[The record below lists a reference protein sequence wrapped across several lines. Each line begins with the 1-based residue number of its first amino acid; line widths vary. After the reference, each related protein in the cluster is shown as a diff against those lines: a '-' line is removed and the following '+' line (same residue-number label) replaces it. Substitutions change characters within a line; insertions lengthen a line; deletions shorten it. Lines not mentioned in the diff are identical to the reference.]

1 MSGNLPTTDRA
12 LAIGK
17 ALCARSGGVPLQAT
31 VLLHQSRLTRLGG
44 GVVLHHAEI
53 DDSQVIVRALIDGAE
68 GVAFS
73 NDLSEAGLD
82 RVCEQAI
89 SIARLF
95 PAVAERPGL
104 PTLAEAGVF
113 KDTQVWDE
121 ATALGDPQKEAADL
135 GLAIDAAQ
143 SQGAILAGIIG
154 RRGGVRAVVN
164 TQGLVRAGR
173 GTSAYAR
180 FIANCGEGSGHGG
193 ALVGSEALLDLPA
206 LAAKAAGVARAAK
219 NPISLPA
226 GRYDVVL
233 EPEAV
238 IELLE
243 WFSGIAFGA
252 RAWEEGRSFLSG
264 RKGEKITGP
273 YVNMYD
279 PGPDALTLPVS
290 FDNEGVARK
299 RVDFIVD
306 GCGGDVVHDVQSAQ
320 RAGCSS
326 TGHWAI
332 DERFPV
338 DGPTPGSVVMSPGS
352 DPGDLLDGLEHGL
365 HVQRF
370 HYVNGRLDPQK
381 ARMTGLTRDG
391 LFEVRDGRVTR
402 AVRDLRFTENL
413 LEAFE
418 RIDGL
423 GDTLHSVATFWSEN
437 GGAYAAPRLRI
448 RDFLFTGTCER

>member
-1 MSGNLPTTDRA
+1 VTAALPTTDRA
-12 LAIGK
+12 LAIGQ
-17 ALCARSGGVPLQAT
+17 ALCKRAGGVPLQAT
-31 VLLHQSRLTRLGG
+31 VLLHRTRLTRLGG

-53 DDSQVIVRALIDGAE
+53 ENAQVIVRAVIDGAE

-73 NDLSEAGLD
+73 NDLSESGLD
-82 RVCEQAI
+82 RACEQAVA
-89 SIARLF
+89 IARLF
-95 PAVAERPGL
+95 PPVADRAGL
-104 PTLAEAGVF
+104 PDPSDAGLLSAHA
-113 KDTQVWDE
+113 TWDE
-121 ATALGDPQKEAADL
+121 ATALGDPESETRHL
-135 GLAIDAAQ
+135 GQALDAAR
-143 SQGAILAGIIG
+143 SQGAVLAGILG
-154 RRGGVRAVVN
+154 RRASVRAVVN
-164 TQGLVRAGR
+164 TQGLSRSGR
-173 GTSAYAR
+173 ETSAYCR

-193 ALVGSEALLDLPA
+193 ALVGAESQLDLPGF
-206 LAAKAAGVARAAK
+206 AAKAARVAYAAK
-219 NPISLPA
+219 DPVSLPP

-264 RKGEKITGP
+264 KKGQRITGP
-273 YVNMYD
+273 HVSMYD
-279 PGPDALTLPVS
+279 PGPEAKTRPVC

-299 RVDFIVD
+299 RVDFIVN
-306 GCGGDVVHDVQSAQ
+306 GCAGDVVHDVQSAR
-320 RAGCSS
+320 RAGCFS

-332 DERFPV
+332 DDRFPV
-338 DGPTPGSVVMSPGS
+338 DGPTPGAVVMAPGS
-352 DPGDLLDGLEHGL
+352 ASGDLLDGLEHGL

-391 LFEVRDGRVTR
+391 LFEVREGAVCR

-423 GDTLHSVATFWSEN
+423 GDTLHSVETFWSEN

-448 RDFLFTGTCER
+448 RDFLFTGSCER

>member
-1 MSGNLPTTDRA
+1 VTTALPTSDRA
-12 LAIGK
+12 LAIGQ
-17 ALCARSGGVPLQAT
+17 ALCKRSGGVPLQAT
-31 VLLHQSRLTRLGG
+31 VLLHRTRLTRLGG

-53 DDSQVIVRALIDGAE
+53 EDAQVIVRALIDGAE

-73 NDLSEAGLD
+73 NDLSASGLD
-82 RVCEQAI
+82 RVCEQAVA
-89 SIARLF
+89 IARLF
-95 PAVAERPGL
+95 PAVADRPGL
-104 PTLAEAGVF
+104 PGLAEAGVLSA
-113 KDTQVWDE
+113 THTWDE
-121 ATALGDPQKEAADL
+121 ATAVGDPENETRHL
-135 GLAIDAAQ
+135 GLALDAAR
-143 SQGAILAGIIG
+143 SQGAVLAGIVG
-154 RRGGVRAVVN
+154 RRASVRAVVN
-164 TQGLVRAGR
+164 TQGLSRSGR

-193 ALVGSEALLDLPA
+193 ALVGAESQLDLPGF
-206 LAAKAAGVARAAK
+206 AAKATRIACAAK
-219 NPISLPA
+219 DPVSLPP

-264 RKGEKITGP
+264 KKGQRITSP
-273 YVNMYD
+273 HVSMYD
-279 PGPDALTLPVS
+279 PGPEAQTLPVC

-299 RVDFIVD
+299 RVDFIVN
-306 GCGGDVVHDVQSAQ
+306 GCAGDVVHDVQSAS
-320 RAGCSS
+320 RAGCAS

-338 DGPTPGSVVMSPGS
+338 DGPTPGAVVMAPGS
-352 DPGDLLDGLEHGL
+352 ASGDLLDGLNHGL

-370 HYVNGRLDPQK
+370 HYVNGKLDPQK

-391 LFEVRDGRVTR
+391 LFEVRDGAVRR

-448 RDFLFTGTCER
+448 RDFLFTGSCER

>member
-1 MSGNLPTTDRA
+1 MSALPTTERA
-12 LAIGK
+12 LDIGR
-17 ALCARSGGVPLQAT
+17 ALCARSGGIPLQAT
-31 VLLHQSRLTRLGG
+31 VLLHQTRLTRLGG

-53 DDSQVIVRALIDGAE
+53 EDAQVIVRALVNGAE

-73 NDLSEAGLD
+73 NDLSESGLD
-82 RVCEQAI
+82 RVCAQAI

-95 PAVAERPGL
+95 PPVADRPGL
-104 PTLAEAGVF
+104 PSLAQAGAV
-113 KDTQVWDE
+113 QSIQHWDE
-121 ATALGDPQKEAADL
+121 ATALGDPQGEAENLARAL
-135 GLAIDAAQ
+135 GAAR
-143 SQGAILAGIIG
+143 SQDAILAGIIG
-154 RRGGVRAVVN
+154 RRAGVRAVVN
-164 TQGLVRAGR
+164 TEGLTRAGR

-193 ALVGSEALLDLPA
+193 ALVAAESQLELPV
-206 LAAKAAGVARAAK
+206 LAAKAARIAQASK
-219 NPISLPA
+219 NPISLAP

-264 RKGEKITGP
+264 KKGQRITGP
-273 YVNMYD
+273 NVSMYD
-279 PGPDALTLPVS
+279 PGPDAQVLPIH

-299 RVDFIVD
+299 RVDFIVN
-306 GCGGDVVHDVQSAQ
+306 GCAGDVVHDVQSAG
-320 RAGCSS
+320 RAGCAS

-338 DGPTPGSVVMSPGS
+338 DGPTPGAVIMAPGA
-352 DPGDLLDGLEHGL
+352 DTGDLLEGLAHGL

-391 LFEVRDGRVTR
+391 LFEVRDGVSCR

-423 GDTLHSVATFWSEN
+423 GDTLHAVATFWSEN

-448 RDFLFTGTCER
+448 RDFLFTGSCER